1 MLFFRYRVIVYTHEN
16 ANYRKMNQKNIKS
29 MHLFTAVSA
38 VIALMLCSCA
48 TRKDNVTY
56 FQDVFALDDS
66 VWNNQH
72 TEVVRIHKNDELS
85 IIVNAVDPTA
95 AAAFNKVTIS
105 RQGVGDTN
113 LNTVPSLQTYLVN
126 QRGEIEFPVLGTI
139 HAQGKTALE
148 LQDEL
153 AERIKEYVKDPIVSV
168 TILGF
173 SVTVLGEVA
182 SPGISYLDGN
192 RATLLDAIGRRG
204 DLTIYG
210 QRDNILL
217 IRENEGK
224 REIHKID
231 LTSADFIRSPY
242 YYVQQNDVIY
252 VMPNESKKDTSKYNS
267 LKSYNISL
275 VGTIVSCVSVLAS
288 LAIAIWK

>member
-1 MLFFRYRVIVYTHEN
+1 MYTHVD
-16 ANYRKMNQKNIKS
+16 ANHIKMNTKNIG
-29 MHLFTAVSA
+29 LTPLLTAAFA

-48 TRKDNVTY
+48 SSKDNITY
-56 FQDVFALDDS
+56 FQDVFALPDS
-66 VWNNQH
+66 AWNNQH
-72 TEVVRIHKNDELS
+72 TEIVRIHKNDELS
-85 IIVNAVDPTA
+85 IIVNAVEPTA
-95 AAAFNKVTIS
+95 AAAFNKVAIS
-105 RQGVGDTN
+105 RQGANDTN
-113 LNTVPSLQTYLVN
+113 LNTVPSIQTYIVN

-139 HAQGKTALE
+139 QVQGKTALE

-153 AERIKEYVKDPIVSV
+153 SERIKEYVKDPIVSV
-168 TILGF
+168 SILGF
-173 SVTVLGEVA
+173 SITVLGEVA
-182 SPGISYLDGN
+182 APGISYLNGN

-210 QRDNILL
+210 QRNNILL

-231 LTSADFIRSPY
+231 LTSADFICSPY

-252 VMPNESKKDTSKYNS
+252 VMPNDSKKDTSKYNN
-267 LKSYNISL
+267 LKSYNIAL

>member
-1 MLFFRYRVIVYTHEN
+1 MKTKTF
-16 ANYRKMNQKNIKS
+16 KS
-29 MHLFTAVSA
+29 RLLFTAIYA
-38 VIALMLCSCA
+38 LILLMLCSCSSS
-48 TRKDNVTY
+48 RDNVTY
-56 FQDVFALDDS
+56 FQDIFALPDS

-85 IIVNAVDPTA
+85 IVVNAIDQIA
-95 AAAFNKVTIS
+95 AASFNKTVFSKQTS
-105 RQGVGDTN
+105 SDTN
-113 LNTVPSLQTYLVN
+113 LNTIPSIQTYRVN
-126 QRGEIEFPVLGTI
+126 QRGEIDFPVLGTI
-139 HAQGKTALE
+139 QVVNKTTLE

-153 AERIKEYVKDPIVSV
+153 VNRIKEYIKDPIVTVS
-168 TILGF
+168 ILKF

-182 SPGISYLDGN
+182 LPGMCIFEGN
-192 RATLLDAIGRRG
+192 RATLLDAIGNRG

-210 QRDNILL
+210 QRNNILL

-242 YYVQQNDVIY
+242 YYVQQNDIIY
-252 VMPNESKKDTSKYNS
+252 VLPNKSKKDSSKYNN

>member
-1 MLFFRYRVIVYTHEN
+1 MKT
-16 ANYRKMNQKNIKS
+16 KNTLNKNR
-29 MHLFTAVSA
+29 FAATFA
-38 VIALMLCSCA
+38 VITIFLCSCA
-48 TRKDNVTY
+48 SHKDNITY
-56 FQDVFALDDS
+56 FQDVFTLPDS

-72 TEVVRIHKNDELS
+72 TEVPRIHKNDELS

-95 AAAFNKVTIS
+95 AMAFNMMTFS
-105 RQGVGDTN
+105 RQGIDNTN
-113 LNTVPSLQTYLVN
+113 INTIPSIQTYIVN

-139 HAQGKTALE
+139 QVEGKTQLE

-153 AERIKEYVKDPIVSV
+153 AEHIKEYIKDPIVSV
-168 TILGF
+168 SILNL

-182 SPGISYLDGN
+182 SPGVSYLNEN

-224 REIHKID
+224 REVHKID

-242 YYVQQNDVIY
+242 YYVQQNDIIY
-252 VMPNESKKDTSKYNS
+252 VMPNDSRKDTSKYNS